1 MASVLMQ
8 VRFRDAV
15 ADGTVTLTFRRWK
28 RPQVVPG
35 RTYRT
40 AAGRIVVEAVDVVD
54 PAITTG
60 DARARVATRRAS
72 PSCADRRLTHL
83 SRPVPRASTV

>member
-1 MASVLMQ
+1 MQ

-28 RPQVVPG
+28 RPQVVAG

-54 PAITTG
+54 PARITTG
-60 DARARVATRRAS
+60 DARRAGFARRTELLAETLEIVT
-72 PSCADRRLTHL
+72 PGF
-83 SRPVPRASTV
+83 V